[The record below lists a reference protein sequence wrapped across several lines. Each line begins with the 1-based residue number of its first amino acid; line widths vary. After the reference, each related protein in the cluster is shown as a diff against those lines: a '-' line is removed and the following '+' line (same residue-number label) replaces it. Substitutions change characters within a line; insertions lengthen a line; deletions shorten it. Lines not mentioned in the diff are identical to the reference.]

1 LFLVNSGGRFVART
15 FQHSAKD
22 GGPQVDMFG
31 MIDFSTPLSGM
42 LSAEST
48 VNQIATRVAQPA
60 TDTVDLSTEIVA
72 MMAVK
77 DSFAVDAKLAQT
89 EDQMTQSALSVL
101 A

>member
-1 LFLVNSGGRFVART
+1 
-15 FQHSAKD
+15 
-22 GGPQVDMFG
+22 

-42 LSAEST
+42 LSAETT
-48 VNQIATRVAQPA
+48 VNQIAIRVAQPA
-60 TDTVDLSTEIVA
+60 TDTVDLSTEMVSLMSA
-72 MMAVK
+72 R

>member
-1 LFLVNSGGRFVART
+1 
-15 FQHSAKD
+15 
-22 GGPQVDMFG
+22 

-42 LSAEST
+42 LSAETT
-48 VNQIATRVAQPA
+48 VNQIAARVAQPA
-60 TDTVDLSTEIVA
+60 TDTVDLSTEMVS
-72 MMAVK
+72 MMAAR

>member
-1 LFLVNSGGRFVART
+1 
-15 FQHSAKD
+15 
-22 GGPQVDMFG
+22 

-42 LSAEST
+42 LSAETT

-60 TDTVDLSTEIVA
+60 TDTVDLSTEMVSLMSA
-72 MMAVK
+72 R

>member
-1 LFLVNSGGRFVART
+1 
-15 FQHSAKD
+15 
-22 GGPQVDMFG
+22 

-42 LSAEST
+42 LSAETT

-60 TDTVDLSTEIVA
+60 TDTVDLSTEMVSLTSA
-72 MMAVK
+72 R

>member
-1 LFLVNSGGRFVART
+1 
-15 FQHSAKD
+15 
-22 GGPQVDMFG
+22 

-42 LSAEST
+42 LSAEAT

-60 TDTVDLSTEIVA
+60 SDTVDLSTEIVA
-72 MMAVK
+72 MMAAK

-89 EDQMTQSALSVL
+89 EDQMTQSALSLL